1 MSTSSFVC
9 SISSVVTMTLSVSF
23 VAAFGR
29 QYHLFTSYRPI
40 AYFRIYLM
48 PLTKACV
55 RHEKRHRGSI
65 SRMRQ
70 AAILSEQDSAILDFF
85 IIACVR
91 CILEIACWLYS

>member
-1 MSTSSFVC
+1 
-9 SISSVVTMTLSVSF
+9 
-23 VAAFGR
+23 
-29 QYHLFTSYRPI
+29 
-40 AYFRIYLM
+40 M

-70 AAILSEQDSAILDFF
+70 AAILSEQDSAILDLF